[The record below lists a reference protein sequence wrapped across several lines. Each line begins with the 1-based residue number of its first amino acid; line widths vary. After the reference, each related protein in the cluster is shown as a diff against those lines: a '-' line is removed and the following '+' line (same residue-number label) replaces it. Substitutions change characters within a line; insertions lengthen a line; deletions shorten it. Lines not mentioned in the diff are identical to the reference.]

1 MIIGI
6 CSTDFQLRHEI
17 GRAYMRAH
25 FTSLNALIIIIL
37 KILTIQIQI

>member
-17 GRAYMRAH
+17 VRAYMRAH